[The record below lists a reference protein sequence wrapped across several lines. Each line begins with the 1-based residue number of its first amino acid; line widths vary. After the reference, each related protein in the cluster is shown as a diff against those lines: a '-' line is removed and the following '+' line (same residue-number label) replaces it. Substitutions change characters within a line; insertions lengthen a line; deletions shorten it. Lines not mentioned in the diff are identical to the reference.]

1 MVCSLTFLSSFVHY
15 PEDGKANST
24 VFALHLAMPEHEQ
37 IGKAIW
43 EDFVPGALVN
53 GQLQAKPDPVV
64 VGKGLESVQHALD
77 VQMKGVSARK
87 VVVDLQ

>member
-1 MVCSLTFLSSFVHY
+1 MLDLVCSVSFVHY
-15 PEDGKANST
+15 SEDGEAKST
-24 VFALHLAMPEHEQ
+24 VFALHLAMSEHEQ

-43 EDFVPGALVN
+43 EDFVPAALDN
-53 GQLQAKPDPVV
+53 GQLQTKPDPIV

-87 VVVDLQ
+87 VIIDFQ